1 MSYSSFKNI
10 KASFKFSQAFD
21 KKDLPAYAIQY
32 IKSETVLAVYKTER
46 DFGIFT
52 DKKLVLFDN
61 GKNRKQIY
69 TIPYKSISML
79 SVCFLDDSSELTL
92 FIDSGC
98 SINLMF
104 VDMYPKDKLRLRVL
118 YNCVDKIISGEKPIK
133 EDMESLIN
141 NKISL

>member
-10 KASFKFSQAFD
+10 KASFKFSSAFD
-21 KKDLPAYAIQY
+21 KKDLKAYALQY
-32 IKSETVLAVYKTER
+32 IKDETVLAVYKTER

-52 DKKLVLFDN
+52 DTKVVLFDN
-61 GKNRKQIY
+61 GKNRKQVY

-79 SVCFLDDSSELTL
+79 SVCFLESVSELTL
-92 FIDSGC
+92 FIDSGYQ
-98 SINLMF
+98 INLEF

-118 YNCVDKIISGEKPIK
+118 YNCIDKIISGVKPQK
-133 EDMESLIN
+133 EDIDSLVN